1 MIEVKH
7 LTKRYGNI
15 EAVSDLNFK
24 VEPGKIYGFL
34 GPNGAGKSTTMNII
48 TGCLSATEGSV
59 TIDGHDIYEEP
70 AAAKK
75 LIGYLP
81 EMPPLYLDMTP
92 AEYLK
97 FVGQAKGVKKK
108 ELSAQIEDAMAK
120 TGIEGVSGRLIR
132 NLSKGYRQRVGI
144 AQALLGNPQVV
155 ILDEPTVG
163 LDPKQMIEIRQL
175 IRKLGEDHTVI
186 LSSHILTEVNQVCD
200 HIIIISHGRLVAD
213 DEKENLVAGM
223 SGSHTLTYT
232 VRGKYS
238 QVVHALEHLPG
249 DKRFEPS
256 AEDNGVDVTITLDDR
271 GFGAVSDETNPHDIR
286 DEIFRVLARTGC
298 PILAMGQKKASLEEV
313 FLQLTDQMEIEIEEE
328 MEQKERDRRRKKQG
342 RRKAAKDD
350 IDAYDDF
357 ESVDDAAD
365 GAAESVDGDNP
376 DGAEGD
382 DAYDTA
388 ADGDSRDTDVSGT
401 GTYGGA
407 SGSED
412 IFADGK
418 ESAFGDYGGEESDGT
433 AAGASDTDNSRKGG
447 RR

>member
-15 EAVSDLNFK
+15 EAVSDLNFT

-48 TGCLSATEGSV
+48 TGCLSATEGTV

-108 ELSAQIEDAMAK
+108 DLPGQIEDAMEK
-120 TGIEGVSGRLIR
+120 TGIVDVSGRLIR

-144 AQALLGNPQVV
+144 AQALLGNPEVV

-213 DEKENLVAGM
+213 DDKENLVAGM

-256 AEDNGVDVTITLDDR
+256 AEDNGVDVTITLNDKD
-271 GFGAVSDETNPHDIR
+271 FGAVKDETNPHDIR

-328 MEQKERDRRRKKQG
+328 IEQKEKERRRKKAD
-342 RRKAAKDD
+342 RRKAKSEIDEMDD
-350 IDAYDDF
+350 LETAGEDGADAD
-357 ESVDDAAD
+357 VLTGDAAEESGD
-365 GAAESVDGDNP
+365 AA
-376 DGAEGD
+376 
-382 DAYDTA
+382 
-388 ADGDSRDTDVSGT
+388 
-401 GTYGGA
+401 
-407 SGSED
+407 
-412 IFADGK
+412 
-418 ESAFGDYGGEESDGT
+418 GEEEEDESDL
-433 AAGASDTDNSRKGG
+433 
-447 RR
+447 